1 MTVSSQFFSNML
13 KKKHKQSENAGSEV
27 LSRLRSSP
35 AGFASHPGLVQLRFL
50 QKAAERLGLADPFF
64 RIHEGV
70 GGAHTVIGGKE
81 YINFSHYNYLGLNGD
96 PRVNAA
102 VSAALSRYG
111 SSAGAS
117 RLVAG
122 ERPVQREL
130 EKELADF
137 YGVDDAV
144 VFVSGHATNV
154 STIATLCSSEDLI
167 LHDSLIHNSVLEGAI
182 ASGATRKAFPHND
195 LSALAKLLASLRG
208 NHKNTIVVVEGL
220 YSMDGDVPNLP
231 ELLEL
236 KEKFG
241 AWLMVDEAHSL
252 GTLGRT
258 GHGISEYWGVDP
270 KRVDVWMGTLSKTLA
285 SCGGYIAG
293 CQDLVDLLKAS
304 APGFVYS
311 VGMSPPLAAA
321 SLEALR
327 IMKKETGKVAKL
339 AGNARFFTEKIQA
352 LFPKHAPGSATAIA
366 PFIIGSSRK
375 AIELSNQLFNLGI
388 NVQPIIHPAVEE
400 KASRLRFFLSSEH
413 TEEDMATALDALA
426 SLYAG

>member
-1 MTVSSQFFSNML
+1 MTVSSQFFSNIL
-13 KKKHKQSENAGSEV
+13 KKKQKQTENAESEV
-27 LSRLRSSP
+27 LARLQTSSV
-35 AGFASHPGLVQLRFL
+35 GFSSHPGLIQVRFL

-64 RIHEGV
+64 RIHEGI
-70 GGAHTVIGGKE
+70 GGAHTIIGGKE
-81 YINFSHYNYLGLNGD
+81 YINFSHYNYLGLNGS

-102 VSAALSRYG
+102 ASAALARYG
-111 SSAGAS
+111 TSAGAS

-130 EKELADF
+130 EKELASH

-195 LSALAKLLASLRG
+195 LEALASLLTSMRG
-208 NHKNTIVVVEGL
+208 KHKNVLIVIEGL

-231 ELLEL
+231 EIVKL
-236 KEKFG
+236 KEKSN

-252 GTLGRT
+252 GTLGPT
-258 GHGISEYWGVDP
+258 GRGISEYWGINPQKVDI
-270 KRVDVWMGTLSKTLA
+270 WMGTLSKTLA

-293 CQDLVDLLKAS
+293 CQDLVDLLKAT

-311 VGMSPPLAAA
+311 VGLSPPLAAA

-327 IMKKETGKVAKL
+327 AMREEPARIARLTA
-339 AGNARFFTEKIQA
+339 NARFFTEKIRH
-352 LFPKHAPGSATAIA
+352 LFPKQQAASCTAIV
-366 PFIIGSSRK
+366 PFIVGSSRK
-375 AIELSNQLFNLGI
+375 AIELSNQLFDKGI

-413 TEEDMATALDALA
+413 TEDDMTTALDALA
-426 SLYAG
+426 SMYSN